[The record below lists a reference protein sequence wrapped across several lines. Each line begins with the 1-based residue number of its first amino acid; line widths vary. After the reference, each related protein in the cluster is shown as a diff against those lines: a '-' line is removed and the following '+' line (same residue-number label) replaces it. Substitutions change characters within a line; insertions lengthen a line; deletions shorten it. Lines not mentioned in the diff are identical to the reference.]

1 MAKQAMR
8 QVRRHRLVL
17 RIVGLN
23 LVFVLCA
30 GCAGLATTAVPPSS
44 VSEPDTHAVA
54 TAGQTAAHATP
65 LMDLPTRRP
74 AATARPTGTPTSP
87 PTQTPTPLPGPTTE
101 PILLGAPP
109 PAPLT
114 WLDENGT
121 LWWAGTDG
129 VPRYLVDHVTDYAWS
144 PDGSAVALLR
154 DGDLWLLDMASAG
167 LRLLLSGR
175 DLVQIAWAR
184 TAKRIACV
192 EELAG
197 YSGCVIPEWPPS
209 RILLVDL
216 PSGSVDVFFE
226 ERTPEG
232 YSRQVGNIQWSAD
245 GRTLYATRCYA
256 VTTVALLAIDLET
269 GTARMITGAAWW
281 YVILPFRGTLL
292 VAEHRYTD
300 TGSHRVAVEYDPSG
314 AVRQEWPALE
324 NAFFVPGPDR
334 TVAFT
339 GEPWHTEFLTGTL
352 YLLRPDFTVFPAG
365 LELDVETRDERG
377 LIVDWSPDGSW
388 LAVERAG
395 EVWLVSAVSG
405 EVRPLVAGR
414 RPYWRPGVV
423 SP

>member
-1 MAKQAMR
+1 MAA
-8 QVRRHRLVL
+8 
-17 RIVGLN
+17 
-23 LVFVLCA
+23 
-30 GCAGLATTAVPPSS
+30 P
-44 VSEPDTHAVA
+44 
-54 TAGQTAAHATP
+54 ATP
-65 LMDLPTRRP
+65 LMELPTSRP

-87 PTQTPTPLPGPTTE
+87 PTQTPTPLPGPTSE
-101 PILLGAPP
+101 PVLLGSPP
-109 PAPLT
+109 PAPLA

-129 VPRYLVDHVTDYAWS
+129 APRYLVDHVTDYAWP

-154 DGDLWLLDMASAG
+154 DGDLWLLNMANAG

-175 DLVQIAWAR
+175 DLVQIAWAP

-256 VTTVALLAIDLET
+256 VTTAALLAIDLET

-281 YVILPFRGTLL
+281 YVMLPFRGTLL

-300 TGSHRVAVEYDPSG
+300 TGSHRVAVEYDPTG
-314 AVRQEWPALE
+314 TARQEWPALE
-324 NAFFVPGPDR
+324 NAFFVPGPDG

-352 YLLRPDFTVFPAG
+352 YLLRPDSTVFPTG
-365 LELDVETRDERG
+365 LELDRETRDEQG
-377 LIVDWSPDGSW
+377 LVLDWSPDGRW
-388 LAVERAG
+388 LVVERAG
-395 EVWLVSAVSG
+395 EVWLVNAVGG
-405 EVRPLVAGR
+405 EARPLVAGR
-414 RPYWRPGVV
+414 CPRWCPGVA